1 MLSLDMDLDVA
12 VVYIAGFGV
21 SERSAYIRIIIIFR
35 ENNCDMSDVVLFV

>member
-21 SERSAYIRIIIIFR
+21 SERYSVAIRNHHYF
-35 ENNCDMSDVVLFV
+35 